1 MKTVRDILEVKG
13 LGVSTIDPDSSVRE
27 ALSRMA
33 SKDIG
38 ALVVVER
45 ETVVGVISERDYAR
59 KVIMKGKSSL
69 DTTVRDIMVSDPR
82 CVGPEDSIETCMALM
97 TDKHVRH
104 LPVIETDSLIGI
116 VSIGD
121 VVKSVITEHES
132 KIEELESYI
141 YGA

>member
-1 MKTVRDILEVKG
+1 MKTVREILEIKG
-13 LGVSTIDPDSSVRE
+13 RGASTIEPDSSVRE

-33 SKDIG
+33 DKDIG
-38 ALVVVER
+38 ALVVMER
-45 ETVVGVISERDYAR
+45 ERVVGVISERDYAR

-69 DTTVRDIMVSDPR
+69 DTMVRDIMVQDPR
-82 CVGPEDSIETCMALM
+82 CVGPEDTIGLCMALM
-97 TDKHVRH
+97 TDKHIRH
-104 LPVIETDSLIGI
+104 LPVIEADALIGI

-121 VVKSVITEHES
+121 VVKSIITEHES